1 MKPVTTF
8 DRELLIEAADI
19 LDLCRDGGRML
30 ATVESCTG
38 GLVVAVLT
46 AIPGSSHVVE
56 AGLVTY
62 SNAAKTRL
70 AGVPEDLLAA
80 HGAVSEP
87 VARAMAEGARERL
100 GVDLA
105 VSITGVAGPDGG
117 TPEKPVGLVHFACAA
132 RERPTLHR
140 RRLYG
145 AESRDVIRRLS
156 VLDALHLVR
165 EQIGSG
171 GMVA

>member
-1 MKPVTTF
+1 MKQPATF

-38 GLVVAVLT
+38 GLLAAVLT

-62 SNAAKTRL
+62 SNAAKHRL
-70 AGVPEDLLAA
+70 ADVPEDLIAA
-80 HGAVSEP
+80 HGAVSEQ

-100 GVDLA
+100 NVDIA
-105 VSITGVAGPDGG
+105 VSVTGVAGPDGG
-117 TPEKPVGLVHFACAA
+117 TEAKPVGLVHFACAA

-145 AESRDVIRRLS
+145 AESRDAIRRLS
-156 VLDALHLVR
+156 VLDALDLVR